1 MTYQGSI
8 VENTY
13 IAPAYGLVEYIK
25 RARHDYMSI
34 YTPEMHD
41 RSLLHFKRGFSN
53 TFLVNKPEYI
63 EHVFLTN
70 QQNYLKTPLAQ
81 PLLPPYLGVTLL
93 TSEGEYWRRQRR
105 TAAPAFQPRRVGDF
119 IETMAACT
127 GAMLQEWERRGE
139 RPFDVVKQMTDLTL
153 QIIARAMFSTDVSG
167 EIETLTRM
175 RHVVDEELKISVFDL
190 LGLPQWLPRP
200 VSKRALDSLEAF
212 RDLVGRI
219 LEARRADGRDRRD
232 LMSMLLA
239 ARDPETG
246 EGMTDAELKRE
257 MLMMLLA
264 GHDTVS
270 TTLSITWYLLAQNPE
285 VEQKLHEEIDRV
297 LGGRRPVASDLAH
310 LRYTRMVFEET
321 MRLYPISHT
330 LLRQA
335 TAEDRIGGVRIP
347 AGSLMMVAPY
357 VTHRNPNLWPDP
369 ERFDPERFTP
379 EATAGRQR
387 FSYMPFGGGPH
398 ICIGMHFGIAEAQ
411 IVIAMIAQR
420 FRVRMVPEHKVEMFG
435 SWIIRIRNG
444 IQVTLEPRA
453 VPCSSAA

>member
-1 MTYQGSI
+1 MTYQEAI
-8 VENTY
+8 VENTH
-13 IAPAYGLVEYIK
+13 IAPAYGLIEYIK

-41 RSLLHFKRGFSN
+41 RSLLHFKRLFSN
-53 TFLVNKPEYI
+53 AFLVNKPEYI

-70 QQNYLKTPLAQ
+70 QENYLKTPLAQ

-105 TAAPAFQPRRVGDF
+105 TAAPAFQPRRIGDF
-119 IETMAACT
+119 IDVMTDCT
-127 GAMLQEWERRGE
+127 AAMLQDWKARGDSS
-139 RPFDVVKQMTDLTL
+139 FDVVKQMSDLTL
-153 QIIARAMFSTDVSG
+153 LIIARAMFSTDVSG
-167 EIETLTRM
+167 EIESLTRM
-175 RHVVDEELKISVFDL
+175 RHVVDEELKVSVFDL

-219 LEARRADGRDRRD
+219 LEARRADGQNRSD

-285 VEQKLHEEIDRV
+285 VERKLHDEIDRV
-297 LGGRRPVASDLAH
+297 LCGRMPTASDLAN

-335 TAEDRIGGVRIP
+335 TAEDRIGGVRVP
-347 AGSLMMVAPY
+347 AGSLMIVAPY
-357 VTHRNPNLWPDP
+357 ITHRNPTLWPDP
-369 ERFDPERFTP
+369 ERFDPERFSP
-379 EATAGRQR
+379 EASAKRQR
-387 FSYMPFGGGPH
+387 FSYIPFGGGPH
-398 ICIGMHFGIAEAQ
+398 ICIGMHFGLVEAQ
-411 IVIAMIAQR
+411 IIMAMIAQR
-420 FRVRMVPEHKVEMFG
+420 YRVRMVPGHKVEMFG
-435 SWIIRIRNG
+435 SWIIRIRDG
-444 IQVTLEPRA
+444 IQVTLEPRS
-453 VPCSSAA
+453 VSSSNAA

>member
-1 MTYQGSI
+1 
-8 VENTY
+8 
-13 IAPAYGLVEYIK
+13 
-25 RARHDYMSI
+25 
-34 YTPEMHD
+34 
-41 RSLLHFKRGFSN
+41 
-53 TFLVNKPEYI
+53 
-63 EHVFLTN
+63 
-70 QQNYLKTPLAQ
+70 
-81 PLLPPYLGVTLL
+81 
-93 TSEGEYWRRQRR
+93 
-105 TAAPAFQPRRVGDF
+105 
-119 IETMAACT
+119 
-127 GAMLQEWERRGE
+127 
-139 RPFDVVKQMTDLTL
+139 
-153 QIIARAMFSTDVSG
+153 
-167 EIETLTRM
+167 
-175 RHVVDEELKISVFDL
+175 
-190 LGLPQWLPRP
+190 
-200 VSKRALDSLEAF
+200 
-212 RDLVGRI
+212 
-219 LEARRADGRDRRD
+219 
-232 LMSMLLA
+232 
-239 ARDPETG
+239 
-246 EGMTDAELKRE
+246 MTDAELKRE

-270 TTLSITWYLLAQNPE
+270 TTLSIAWYLLAQHPE

-335 TAEDRIGGVRIP
+335 TAEDKIGGVRVP
-347 AGSLMMVAPY
+347 AGSLMIVAPY

-420 FRVRMVPEHKVEMFG
+420 FRVRIVPEHKVEMFG

-444 IQVTLEPRA
+444 IQVALEPRP

>member
-1 MTYQGSI
+1 MKHQTPI
-8 VENTY
+8 VEDTH

-34 YTPEMHD
+34 YTSEMHD
-41 RSLLHFKRGFSN
+41 RSLLHFKRLFSN

-63 EHVFLTN
+63 EQVLLTN
-70 QQNYLKTPLAQ
+70 QQNYLKTSLAQ

-93 TSEGEYWRRQRR
+93 TSEGDYWRRQRR

-119 IETMAACT
+119 IETMSASAA
-127 GAMLQEWERRGE
+127 AMLQDWETRGA

-153 QIIARAMFSTDVSG
+153 LIIARAMFSTDVSG
-167 EIETLTRM
+167 EIASLTRM
-175 RHVVDEELKISVFDL
+175 RHVVDEELKISVLDL

-212 RDLVGRI
+212 RDLVGRMI
-219 LEARRADGRDRRD
+219 EARRADGQDRHD
-232 LMSMLLA
+232 LLSMLLA

-285 VEQKLHEEIDRV
+285 VELKLHEEIDRV
-297 LGGRRPVASDLAH
+297 LGSRRPVAADLAN

-335 TAEDRIGGVRIP
+335 IAEDEIGGVRVP
-347 AGSLMMVAPY
+347 KGSLMIIAPY
-357 VTHRNPNLWPDP
+357 VTHRNPRLWPDP

-379 EATAGRQR
+379 EAAAGRPR
-387 FSYMPFGGGPH
+387 FSYIPFGGGPH
-398 ICIGMHFGIAEAQ
+398 VCIGMHFGIAEAQ
-411 IVIAMIAQR
+411 IIMAMIAQR
-420 FRVRMVPEHKVEMFG
+420 FRVRMVPEHQVEMFG

-444 IQVTLEPRA
+444 IQVTLEPRPA
-453 VPCSSAA
+453 PSASAA